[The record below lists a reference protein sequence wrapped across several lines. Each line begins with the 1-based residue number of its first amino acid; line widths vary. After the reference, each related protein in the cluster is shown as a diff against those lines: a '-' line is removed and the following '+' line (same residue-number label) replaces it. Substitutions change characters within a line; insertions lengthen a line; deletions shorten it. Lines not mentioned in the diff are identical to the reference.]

1 MKKTNLILRI
11 ALFLLILLFG
21 TGAALFVGETRS
33 LALADLSNVAV
44 GAMTETVQD
53 ETLYAALRDGTP
65 GIYRSD
71 DNGRSWQWVSNGPQ
85 APVSALAVHPLNA
98 EVIYA
103 GTVDGVDYPEDNL
116 WISENGG
123 RSWEAATLKLTNEAE
138 AQPASVTAL
147 VTAPDQP
154 GVLYVGTKGQGL
166 YRFYPG
172 SGQYETVGGETLQN
186 LYVEDIVTSPDSRVY
201 AVTTEGLLKINGSL
215 WEKVETL
222 PDAAVSLAVDPSDP
236 NTLYA
241 GTVAYGLYRSTDGGE
256 NWEQVNA
263 GLNWQPGLIL
273 QVSAIAVDAEN
284 PQHLAL
290 ATAYGVGSQWAPEGI
305 YESIDAGQSWEKVS
319 ETPQLV
325 ERLTIEAGGIYA
337 ATAEGLVRYGEP
349 LPPAPRD
356 LGQQLSGL
364 ANPSDMQLLILV
376 ITTIFAIWV
385 LLGRFSWSARRVQ
398 EAS

>member
-1 MKKTNLILRI
+1 
-11 ALFLLILLFG
+11 LFVLILLLG
-21 TGAALFVGETRS
+21 TGAALVVGETRS

-44 GAMTETVQD
+44 GAMAQTAQN

-65 GIYRSD
+65 GIYRSN

-85 APVSALAVHPLNA
+85 APVSALAVHPLNP

-103 GTVDGVDYPEDNL
+103 GTVDGVDYPENNL

-123 RSWEAATLKLTNEAE
+123 RSWEAASLKLVKEGE
-138 AQPASVTAL
+138 PQPTSVTAL
-147 VTAPDQP
+147 VTAPGQP

-172 SGQYETVGGETLQN
+172 SGQYEAVGGETLQN
-186 LYVEDIVTSPDSRVY
+186 LYVEDVVTSPDSRVY
-201 AVTTEGLLKINGSL
+201 AVTTEGLLKINGNL
-215 WEKVETL
+215 WEKMETL
-222 PDAAVSLAVDPSDP
+222 PDAAVSLAVDPSDS

-256 NWEQVNA
+256 SWEQLNT

-284 PQHLAL
+284 PQHIAL

-305 YESIDAGQSWEKVS
+305 YESSDAGQNWEKVV
-319 ETPQLV
+319 ETPELV
-325 ERLTIEAGGIYA
+325 DRLTIEAGGIYA
-337 ATAEGLVRYGEP
+337 ATAEGLVRYGQP
-349 LPPAPRD
+349 LPPAPRE
-356 LGQQLSGL
+356 LGRQLSGL
-364 ANPSDMQLLILV
+364 ANPSEVQLLILV
-376 ITTIFAIWV
+376 ITAIFAIWA
-385 LLGRFSWSARRVQ
+385 LLGRFSWTSRPVQ